1 MRLSHQKTG
10 TLTGTYLDATGTDP
24 DEVIEKLEEKIGG
37 PTWTRTRCGQK
48 VRSTQRLRDFLS
60 FGYDV
65 QLRCK
70 NPLPLNVP

>member
-37 PTWTRTRCGQK
+37 PTWTRPAAGKKSGPRKG
-48 VRSTQRLRDFLS
+48 
-60 FGYDV
+60 
-65 QLRCK
+65 
-70 NPLPLNVP
+70 